1 MDRGHERT
9 EQVIKKIEKRLRD
22 EFTQAAAE
30 VQETIDDYMKRFKLK
45 DAKWQEW
52 VKDGTH
58 TADEYAAWRKQ
69 QIMAGERW
77 KALKEQLAT
86 DMVNATTTA
95 RSIAESYMPEIWEI
109 NHNYAIYQVEAD
121 SGIETSLTLY
131 NREAIAEIIK
141 KDPDLMPMGKKV
153 LGDIA
158 RGKAKRWERQKVQS
172 IMLQGIMQGKS
183 NVRIANDIAKNLA
196 NGDFK
201 ASMRYARTMST
212 NAQNAGRYGAYRRL
226 EDNGVPLTLE
236 WAATL
241 DGRTRHEHRMMHGQ
255 RRNVNEPFVVD
266 GVEILYPAWM
276 GMGDYKVPPDMIWN
290 CRCTILAYVKGFEHD
305 TIRQSGKMDG
315 MSFEEWLK
323 AKPVS
328 DPITKQRDIG
338 NKMRAINAARYKDK
352 KKGGK

>member
-30 VQETIDDYMKRFKLK
+30 VQETLDDYMKRFKLK

-58 TADEYAAWRKQ
+58 TAEEYAKWRKQ
-69 QIMAGERW
+69 QIMAGDRW
-77 KALKEQLAT
+77 RALKEQLAA

-109 NHNYAIYQVEAD
+109 NHNYAIYQVEMD
-121 SGIETSLTLY
+121 NGIETSLTLY

-183 NVRIANDIAKNLA
+183 NVRIANDIAKKLA

-226 EDNGVPLTLE
+226 EDSGVPLTLE

-276 GMGDYKVPPDMIWN
+276 GMGDYKVPPDMVWN

-305 TIRQSGKMDG
+305 TIRQSKKMDG
-315 MSFEEWLK
+315 MSFEEWLE

>member
-1 MDRGHERT
+1 MNKQT
-9 EQVIKKIEKRLRD
+9 IISIL
-22 EFTQAAAE
+22 FTLVALAGQAQTKTA
-30 VQETIDDYMKRFKLK
+30 TITGYSPAL
-45 DAKWQEW
+45 
-52 VKDGTH
+52 KDGT
-58 TADEYAAWRKQ
+58 
-69 QIMAGERW
+69 
-77 KALKEQLAT
+77 
-86 DMVNATTTA
+86 V
-95 RSIAESYMPEIWEI
+95 AEST
-109 NHNYAIYQVEAD
+109 VD
-121 SGIETSLTLY
+121 
-131 NREAIAEIIK
+131 
-141 KDPDLMPMGKKV
+141 
-153 LGDIA
+153 
-158 RGKAKRWERQKVQS
+158 
-172 IMLQGIMQGKS
+172 
-183 NVRIANDIAKNLA
+183 NVRIANDIAKKLA

-226 EDNGVPLTLE
+226 EDSGVPLTLE

-276 GMGDYKVPPDMIWN
+276 GMGDYKVPPDMVWN

-305 TIRQSGKMDG
+305 TIRQSKKMDG
-315 MSFEEWLK
+315 MSFEEWLE